1 MRKIISFF
9 IVICILFA
17 TVSCAAPAKEDDT
30 FHIVSSVYPGY
41 DFLRNITD
49 GADGVTL
56 SLLVSGGVDMHNY
69 QPTADDIIALS
80 SADLVVYTGGVS
92 EEWISNTLK
101 ENDRSLAMMD
111 MVNALIEESV
121 EGMESDSDVGDEF
134 DEHVWLSPKNAISIC
149 RAICEKL
156 CLLDVGNEQIYRTN
170 TDQYIDRLN
179 ELDALYGNV
188 ISASE
193 GDTLIFAGRFPFRY
207 LCEDYGLNY
216 YAAFPGCS
224 AETNASFST
233 VVFLSEKVKELCVPC
248 IFVIDNDDGSIA
260 ESIIKTASCDAKI
273 SRLVT
278 MQTASDGEYIEIM
291 KENLE
296 VIKEALR

>member
-121 EGMESDSDVGDEF
+121 EGMESDSDEGDEY

-156 CLLDVGNEQIYRTN
+156 CLLDMKNEQLYRTN
-170 TDQYIDRLN
+170 TDQYIGKLN

-233 VVFLSEKVKELCVPC
+233 VVFLSEKVKELCVSC
-248 IFVIDNDDGSIA
+248 IFVIDNDDSSIA

>member
-1 MRKIISFF
+1 M
-9 IVICILFA
+9 
-17 TVSCAAPAKEDDT
+17 TVSCAVPAREDGT

-49 GADGVTL
+49 GAEGMTL

-69 QPTADDIIALS
+69 QPTADDIISLS

-92 EEWISNTLK
+92 EEWISNARK
-101 ENDRSLAMMD
+101 DNDRSLVMMD
-111 MVNALIEESV
+111 TVNALIEESV
-121 EGMESDSDVGDEF
+121 EGMETDGDEGDEY

-149 RAICEKL
+149 RAICDKL
-156 CLLDVGNEQIYRTN
+156 CSLDVRNEQIYRAN

-179 ELDALYGNV
+179 ELNGLYETV

-207 LCEDYGLNY
+207 LCEDYGLKY

-248 IFVIDNDDGSIA
+248 VIVIDNDDSSIA
-260 ESIIKTASCDAKI
+260 ESIIKTSSSDAKI
-273 SRLVT
+273 CRLIT
-278 MQTASDGEYIEIM
+278 MQTVADGEYIEIM